1 MQKVK
6 MTWKPTAAGIFDI
19 VTGGFALI
27 AGFFYLL
34 VACCF
39 AEVRSTSGFLTPF
52 FLVISPV
59 IVLLVVVKGG
69 VCALQRKKWVWALVG
84 SICAALIFPF
94 LGIPAVVL
102 TALSRDEFIKEHIR
116 GPAIMLSDIYKL
128 THKDKVLGLSYKL
141 QDLPK
146 VLGCTDCIFVDRKAM
161 LKGEPWCNAPE
172 PPVIRGDQ
180 DRCYAFQS
188 R

>member
-52 FLVISPV
+52 F
-59 IVLLVVVKGG
+59 
-69 VCALQRKKWVWALVG
+69 
-84 SICAALIFPF
+84 
-94 LGIPAVVL
+94 
-102 TALSRDEFIKEHIR
+102 
-116 GPAIMLSDIYKL
+116 
-128 THKDKVLGLSYKL
+128 
-141 QDLPK
+141 
-146 VLGCTDCIFVDRKAM
+146 
-161 LKGEPWCNAPE
+161 
-172 PPVIRGDQ
+172 
-180 DRCYAFQS
+180 
-188 R
+188 